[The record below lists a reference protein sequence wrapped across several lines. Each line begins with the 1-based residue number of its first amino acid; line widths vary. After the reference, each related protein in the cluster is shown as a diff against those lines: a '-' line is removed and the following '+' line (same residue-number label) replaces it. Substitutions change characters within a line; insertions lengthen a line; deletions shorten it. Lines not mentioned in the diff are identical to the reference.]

1 MFSIFLAT
9 NSFYLLSQVV
19 SVFCFFVCV
28 FVSLS
33 SRVYA
38 SLAQWLEH
46 WSCKPGVESSN
57 LSWAY
62 TNGISIYLFI
72 HRLVSFYSV
81 RSFINILCNFF
92 SHVVCDFFSCLLVSL
107 FLSIVSRHVFF
118 HTSFSCFLFYFV
130 CFSVPLSSLL

>member
-62 TNGISIYLFI
+62 IAIDAQMVFQFIYSSI
-72 HRLVSFYSV
+72 
-81 RSFINILCNFF
+81 
-92 SHVVCDFFSCLLVSL
+92 D
-107 FLSIVSRHVFF
+107 
-118 HTSFSCFLFYFV
+118 
-130 CFSVPLSSLL
+130 